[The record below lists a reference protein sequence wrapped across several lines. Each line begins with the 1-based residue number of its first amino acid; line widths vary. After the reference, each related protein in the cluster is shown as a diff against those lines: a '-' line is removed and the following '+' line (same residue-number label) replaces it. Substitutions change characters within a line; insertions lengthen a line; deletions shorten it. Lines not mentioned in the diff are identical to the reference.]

1 MNKIPKITFIGA
13 GSTIFLKNIMGDILM
28 REELQNAHIS
38 LMDID
43 KNRLEEAHQITNKI
57 ITTLKIPATVSK
69 HLSQEESLSGSDFV
83 IVAFQIGG
91 YKPCT
96 VNDFAIPKQ
105 YGLEQ
110 TIGDTLGIGGIMR
123 GLRTVPYLLKLCED
137 MTQLC
142 PDAIMLQYVNPMAI
156 NCWALEKLYPKIK
169 VVGLC
174 HSVPYTVNELAEDL
188 NLDSHQIQ
196 FTCAGINHMAFFLKL
211 EQILDNGKTKNL
223 YPELLHKYQ
232 QGIIPKSNRHNPRC
246 PNIIRYDIM
255 QKLGYFV
262 TESSEH
268 FAEYVPWYIKKDRPD
283 LIAKFKIPIDEYL
296 VRCEEQI
303 TQWQEQSIELE
314 ANNPL
319 ELSPSHEYASDI
331 IHSVWTGK
339 PSVIYGNVPNYGLIS
354 NLPHQCVVEVP
365 CLVDKNG
372 IQPIRMGAIP
382 IQLAALM
389 RTNINVQELTVE
401 SLVKRNRQY
410 IYQAAI
416 MDPHTS
422 SILDLDQIWNMVDDL
437 LTAHQDWLP
446 QWTQSN
452 SKDFSNISE

>member
-1 MNKIPKITFIGA
+1 
-13 GSTIFLKNIMGDILM
+13 
-28 REELQNAHIS
+28 
-38 LMDID
+38 
-43 KNRLEEAHQITNKI
+43 
-57 ITTLKIPATVSK
+57 
-69 HLSQEESLSGSDFV
+69 
-83 IVAFQIGG
+83 
-91 YKPCT
+91 
-96 VNDFAIPKQ
+96 
-105 YGLEQ
+105 
-110 TIGDTLGIGGIMR
+110 
-123 GLRTVPYLLKLCED
+123 
-137 MTQLC
+137 
-142 PDAIMLQYVNPMAI
+142 
-156 NCWALEKLYPKIK
+156 
-169 VVGLC
+169 
-174 HSVPYTVNELAEDL
+174 
-188 NLDSHQIQ
+188 
-196 FTCAGINHMAFFLKL
+196 MAFFLKL